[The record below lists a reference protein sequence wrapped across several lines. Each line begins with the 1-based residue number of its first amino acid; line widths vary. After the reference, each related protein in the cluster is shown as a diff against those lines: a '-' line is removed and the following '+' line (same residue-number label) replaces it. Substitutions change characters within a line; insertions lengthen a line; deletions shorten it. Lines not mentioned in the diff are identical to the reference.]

1 MINWY
6 RALFRVRTKFPD
18 RTVRV
23 PTRIL
28 WGEHDAFLLTEM
40 AHESLRYCTDAEL
53 FTFAGA
59 THWLQHE
66 EAARVSQLL
75 IDFFRA

>member
-1 MINWY
+1 
-6 RALFRVRTKFPD
+6 
-18 RTVRV
+18 VRV

-28 WGEHDAFLLTEM
+28 WGERDAFLLTEM
-40 AHESLRYCTDAEL
+40 AHESLRYCSDAEL

-66 EAARVSQLL
+66 EPARVSELL
-75 IDFFRA
+75 IAFFRG